1 MVITLEDT
9 DSAPL
14 EVASAK
20 AIVRDAASGSKIVN
34 VWTLSLPKVALLG
47 LDRVRMTVSF
57 ASTGSVPSS
66 TIPAMVMV
74 PDVVPA
80 LIVRVPSARV

>member
-1 MVITLEDT
+1 MVTTLEDT

-34 VWTLSLPKVALLG
+34 VWTLSLHKVALLG

-66 TIPAMVMV
+66 TMPAIVMV
-74 PDVVPA
+74 PLVAPA
-80 LIVRVPSARV
+80 GMVSVPSAS